1 MSKRRY
7 GARILLEFIKEHFAR
22 HKYKSRRP
30 EQGAESA
37 GKGIIIMTNCESKVS
52 LGSWD

>member
-1 MSKRRY
+1 MSKHRH
-7 GARILLEFIKEHFAR
+7 GARISSDFIKEHFAR
-22 HKYKSRRP
+22 HKDKSRRP